1 MCFFTTHFHLY
12 PAKKNKVTRLQL
24 DSYNAEDDKA
34 LEIGELK
41 AQISQLSVAVANITS
56 LMEIV
61 LGGKTIPTEQLSLSS
76 TKSSS
81 SPDFPIGR

>member
-1 MCFFTTHFHLY
+1 MM
-12 PAKKNKVTRLQL
+12 
-24 DSYNAEDDKA
+24 DSNDSEKDKT

-41 AQISQLSVAVANITS
+41 AQMSQLSVAVANITS

-61 LGGKTIPTEQLSLSS
+61 LGEKTVPTEKLSLSS

-81 SPDFPIGR
+81 APDFPIGG